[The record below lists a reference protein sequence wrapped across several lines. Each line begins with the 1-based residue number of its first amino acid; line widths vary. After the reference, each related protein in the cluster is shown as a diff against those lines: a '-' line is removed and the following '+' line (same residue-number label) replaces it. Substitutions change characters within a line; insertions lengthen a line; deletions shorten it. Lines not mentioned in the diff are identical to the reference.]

1 MSTTYSITNRIS
13 YIFVRNTTLIR
24 HFDVANIN
32 NTNQD

>member
-13 YIFVRNTTLIR
+13 YIFVRNASKIR
-24 HFDVANIN
+24 YFDVANIN